1 MMFKKSLL
9 MLAALSALPAF
20 AQQADEKKMTFSIP
34 EMYCQLCV
42 YLVNKEVRQVD
53 GVVSSKA
60 SFKERK
66 VSIIA
71 KQEVSE
77 QAIVQAVKNLNYTAI
92 LEK

>member
-1 MMFKKSLL
+1 MRFKPFLFL
-9 MLAALSALPAF
+9 IAALSALPAF

-42 YLVNKEVRQVD
+42 YLVNKEVRQVE
-53 GVVSSKA
+53 GVISSKA

-71 KQEVSE
+71 KQEVTE
-77 QAIVQAVKNLNYTAI
+77 QAIVQAVKHLNYTAI